1 MSEVDENATVAT
13 RIAETVAERIIA
25 GTLKPD
31 MPLRQDHVAREFGS
45 SHVPVREAFRQL
57 EAQHLVVAL
66 PRRGARVAP
75 LDAGSVREISE
86 MRAALEVVAL
96 RNAAPKLTPAHLVR
110 IELALI
116 EGDNAE
122 TLQEFEAANRG
133 FHQALVMPC
142 GMPRLLASLDGLQ
155 RANSRLVFAMA
166 RSAGWRPR
174 SNQDHRLILQALRAR
189 DIEQAR
195 ASQPDHRAFKRSS
208 DLTKIFDQG
217 NAGGLRRPR
226 PASSPPQW
234 QRFAKD
240 GARSGTG

>member
-1 MSEVDENATVAT
+1 MKEADENSTVAARIT
-13 RIAETVAERIIA
+13 EAIAEQIIA

-31 MPLRQDHVAREFGS
+31 APLRQDHVAREFNS
-45 SHVPVREAFRQL
+45 SHVPVREAFLQL

-66 PRRGARVAP
+66 PRRGVRVAP
-75 LDAGSVREISE
+75 LDATAIREISE

-96 RNAAPKLTPAHLVR
+96 RHAVPKMSQAHLAK
-110 IELALI
+110 IEMALI

-122 TLQEFEAANRG
+122 TLQEFEAANRA
-133 FHQALVMPC
+133 FHRALVAPC

-189 DIEQAR
+189 DIEQA
-195 ASQPDHRAFKRSS
+195 SS
-208 DLTKIFDQG
+208 LLARHIQTIER
-217 NAGGLRRPR
+217 LSV
-226 PASSPPQW
+226 PA
-234 QRFAKD
+234 A
-240 GARSGTG
+240 